1 LSALLDIKGLKALVI
16 MPEEDVDDL
25 VARYPAFVA
34 AQLEVLTGEIYSRL
48 RKRYKTPFVEPVP
61 IVAKGWLADMITP
74 VLYARRGIDPSDDQ
88 MQQLRDAAA
97 RAREQIKEAADS
109 ENGLYDLPLLDSA
122 DGTAI
127 TKADPLGYSEG
138 AYDYL
143 DRERGR

>member
-1 LSALLDIKGLKALVI
+1 

-48 RKRYKTPFVEPVP
+48 RKRYKTPFDPVP
-61 IVAKGWLADMITP
+61 IVAKGWLADMIAP
-74 VLYARRGIDPSDDQ
+74 VLYARRGVDPSDDQ

-109 ENGLYDLPLLDSA
+109 ENGLYDLPLLDTA
-122 DGTAI
+122 DPTAI
-127 TKADPLGYSEG
+127 AKAGPLGYSEG
-138 AYDYL
+138 PYDYL
-143 DRERGR
+143 DQERR